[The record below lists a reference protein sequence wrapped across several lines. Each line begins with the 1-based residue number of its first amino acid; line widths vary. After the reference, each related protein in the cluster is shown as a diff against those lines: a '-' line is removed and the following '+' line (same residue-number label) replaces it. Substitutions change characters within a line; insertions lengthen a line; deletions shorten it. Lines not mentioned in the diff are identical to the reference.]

1 MKRLVVLL
9 TILLLIPMSLFGWAW
24 AARDATRQSS
34 ENPTIYLGDYLD
46 VSYDVNAD
54 GWGADNKEIG
64 WGTTNSAASLSW
76 TSLTWVDEAGDGS
89 GNNEGVKVQVQGTT
103 TGTWYYSLWL
113 GWNDGGGDDDGAGG
127 GNGRYYTGSD
137 SWNDGAD
144 SYQSSTVTVSSLTDP
159 SDTDASASSSSQID
173 LTWTKWNSKGVMV
186 VRNTSGSFT
195 TPTNGTAYS
204 ASDNIGSDV
213 VVYNG
218 SGSSYNDTGL
228 DENTTYYYKF
238 YSVNNDYYSSGA
250 TDNDT
255 SLPVELSDFSA
266 RSSSQGVELNW
277 TTDSEVE
284 NQGFILSR
292 KMEGSSWDEI
302 ASFASHQALQGQGST
317 TNASNYSFVDTDV
330 RDGISYTYQL
340 SDVDY
345 GGNVTHH
352 SDQARTITY
361 VNPGAEVRPQTLD
374 LVRLYPNPFNPSVTL
389 SYDLLEMTDL
399 NVSVYDLTG
408 ELVWSHSIASHPAG
422 QNYTLTW
429 NGSDRQ
435 NSALPSGIYLV
446 YIQAG
451 RQSLSQKVT
460 LLR

>member
-1 MKRLVVLL
+1 MRKLFIAIVLL
-9 TILLLIPMSLFGWAW
+9 PFVMFADTYTTIPIDGTNEFDSGTERFTSTSGTDIYGYVTW
-24 AARDATRQSS
+24 DA
-34 ENPTIYLGDYLD
+34 NYLYIGFSGSTNSGTMTDGNRVYHVYLD
-46 VSYDVNAD
+46 TDPQATATN
-54 GWGADNKEIG
+54 GT
-64 WGTTNSAASLSW
+64 GTT
-76 TSLTWVDEAGDGS
+76 DGEA
-89 GNNEGVKVQVQGTT
+89 
-103 TGTWYYSLWL
+103 W
-113 GWNDGGGDDDGAGG
+113 
-127 GNGRYYTGSD
+127 R
-137 SWNDGAD
+137 
-144 SYQSSTVTVSSLTDP
+144 TDP
-159 SDTDASASSSSQID
+159 TLPFTANYHYVFKTQDNSESRRVYSGSS
-173 LTWTKWNSKGVMV
+173 WGNA
-186 VRNTSGSFT
+186 SFT
-195 TPTNGTAYS
+195 TSNWK
-204 ASDNIGSDV
+204 ASGYWECSIQRSGIGSPAQIYMLMYVEEDWAGGFV
-213 VVYNG
+213 QG
-218 SGSSYNDTGL
+218 GIPSDI
-228 DENTTYYYKF
+228 F
-238 YSVNNDYYSSGA
+238 
-250 TDNDT
+250 TDNSTQGSQTFASGQWLGFTLTSGETPNDAGNFDQ
-255 SLPVELSDFSA
+255 SLPVELSIFSA

>member
-1 MKRLVVLL
+1 MKHRISRHLAFFLML
-9 TILLLIPMSLFGWAW
+9 TTFAIGSTFNSIS
-24 AARDATRQSS
+24 DAGNGYGQTWDNTNEEFTRS
-34 ENPTIYLGDYLD
+34 
-46 VSYDVNAD
+46 D
-54 GWGADNKEIG
+54 GQGLK
-64 WGTTNSAASLSW
+64 
-76 TSLTWVDEAGDGS
+76 LTWDSDEVFIEVSGD
-89 GNNEGVKVQVQGTT
+89 NEHFI
-103 TGTWYYSLWL
+103 Y
-113 GWNDGGGDDDGAGG
+113 
-127 GNGRYYTGSD
+127 
-137 SWNDGAD
+137 
-144 SYQSSTVTVSSLTDP
+144 
-159 SDTDASASSSSQID
+159 
-173 LTWTKWNSKGVMV
+173 
-186 VRNTSGSFT
+186 F
-195 TPTNGTAYS
+195 
-204 ASDNIGSDV
+204 
-213 VVYNG
+213 
-218 SGSSYNDTGL
+218 SGSSGTTSGKPWDVTPTLPFDAQYLAVIRPWDGGL
-228 DENTTYYYKF
+228 NNGYSWNGSDWNSTFTVTYIAHHNTNKSKTVKINTSALGSQSSIKF
-238 YSVNNDYYSSGA
+238 CAFAKPNGSSSWIGGYVPSDASTSGDPSSTDSEVLTKYYSYGSSVWLQASQNPNG
-250 TDNDT
+250 TDY
-255 SLPVELSDFSA
+255 SLPVELSIFSA